1 MRTEF
6 DVIVIGGGAM
16 GTATARVLAERGR
29 STLLLERFE
38 IGHSRGSSGGP
49 TRIFRLAHLDERDVR
64 MAKLAL
70 EGWREL
76 EDRAGER
83 LLIPVAGLDIGQ
95 GLDEIAAALGSNG
108 VPATRT
114 SGAAANERWPALRLP
129 SGLEVLTQ
137 EDAGVIMA
145 ARVLRAQ
152 TRLASQAGA
161 TIAPNRPVERL
172 RADGFG
178 VEVDT
183 PEATYHSTIA
193 VLAAGPWMS
202 RLLEQAGHPLP
213 LTPTLEQ
220 VTYFEL
226 EEPSPLPVIVDRT
239 TDRLRSVYSV
249 PNPELPGSFKVAL
262 HHAGPTVD
270 PDARSFDPDPERVD
284 AVTSYAGERFGPHRA
299 TGVTE
304 TCLYTNTP
312 DLGFVLDRRGPLVIG
327 SACSGHGFKFTPLIG
342 RILADL
348 ATAQPAPMPI
358 ERFLSDRASLGD

>member
-1 MRTEF
+1 VTTGF

-16 GTATARVLAERGR
+16 GTAAARILAERGR

-38 IGHSRGSSGGP
+38 IGHARGSSGGP
-49 TRIFRLAHLDERDVR
+49 TRIFRLAHEDERDVE
-64 MAKLAL
+64 MAQLAL
-70 EGWREL
+70 DGWREL

-83 LLIPVAGLDIGQ
+83 LLLPTAGADLGR
-95 GLDEIAAALGSNG
+95 GLEEIAAALGARG

-129 SGLEVLTQ
+129 TEADVLVQ

-145 ARVLRAQ
+145 ARTLRAQ
-152 TRLASQAGA
+152 ARLASQAGA
-161 TIAPNRPVERL
+161 TIVPNRPVERL

-183 PEATYHSTIA
+183 GGGTYRSTIA
-193 VLAAGPWMS
+193 VLAAGPWMP
-202 RLLEQAGHPLP
+202 RLLEQIDHPLP
-213 LTPTLEQ
+213 LTSTLEQ

-226 EEPSPLPVIVDRT
+226 QESSPMPVIIDRT
-239 TDRLRSVYSV
+239 SARVRSIYTV

-262 HHAGPTVD
+262 HHAGPPVD
-270 PDARSFDPDPERVD
+270 PDERSFDPDPERVD
-284 AVTSYAGERFGPHRA
+284 AVRSYAGGRFAPHRA

-348 ATAQPAPMPI
+348 ATAQPAPIPI
-358 ERFLSDRASLGD
+358 ERFLMDRPSLT